1 MASKREWK
9 HQEQRDKERAYLES
23 FLARLSKA
31 DTVGAAA
38 NVARHDMPPVSAI
51 GRLRHTSLMHL
62 LDGIEATGGKPPFRV
77 LRDYPL
83 APAAAS
89 RSERI
94 AYAELF
100 DRLARSGDIST
111 EDAEYASRIL
121 SSSNSMFDEFI

>member
-1 MASKREWK
+1 MASKREWNR
-9 HQEQRDKERAYLES
+9 QEQRDKERAYLES

-38 NVARHDMPPVSAI
+38 NVARQDMPPVSAT

-83 APAAAS
+83 APTAAT
-89 RSERI
+89 RIERI
-94 AYAELF
+94 SYAELF

-111 EDAEYASRIL
+111 EDADHASRIR
-121 SSSNSMFDEFI
+121 SSPNSMFGDFI